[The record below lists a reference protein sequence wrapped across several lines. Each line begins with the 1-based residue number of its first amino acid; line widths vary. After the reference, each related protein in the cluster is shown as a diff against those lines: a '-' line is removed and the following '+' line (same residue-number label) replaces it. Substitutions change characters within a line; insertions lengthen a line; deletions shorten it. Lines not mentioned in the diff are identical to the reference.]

1 MAKDWL
7 NQYGGTRKFQDG
19 GAMSPAPQPG
29 EGAPAGGPEQGGE
42 ANIEA
47 MLSEYAQTRDP
58 QLAVAICDMLVEAM
72 MGAQQGAAPGG
83 QPAPGGPEQ
92 GGAPMGKNG
101 MKMSFGK
108 KKGPV
113 FKKKAMGSKC

>member
-1 MAKDWL
+1 MAKNWL
-7 NQYGGTRKFQDG
+7 NQYGGTRKFQEG
-19 GAMSPAPQPG
+19 GQMTTTPQPG

-83 QPAPGGPEQ
+83 QPAPGGAEQ
-92 GGAPMGKNG
+92 GGPQMGKNG
-101 MKMSFGK
+101 MKMTFGK
-108 KKGPV
+108 KKSPV
-113 FKKKAMGSKC
+113 FKKKSGGKC